1 MQLIGTLRLR
11 PPETDE
17 EFRRAGTG
25 SAKLLDGNAAAENS
39 NWHSATIS
47 CVLSIVRNALTNWRG
62 VLGRVSPP
70 IGQPLVAHAVRG
82 DAGALFVMAAQ
93 TDAFVV
99 AEAEFVEGAL

>member
-1 MQLIGTLRLR
+1 MATRRPRIQTGT
-11 PPETDE
+11 P
-17 EFRRAGTG
+17 
-25 SAKLLDGNAAAENS
+25 
-39 NWHSATIS
+39 ATIS

-82 DAGALFVMAAQ
+82 DAGALFVMAQ